1 MMASGKSTVGRLLAH
16 ELGACFVDL
25 DVRVERMSGRSIPE
39 VIAESPI
46 AFRRAESR
54 ALQSLTAEPGF
65 AGRAVVVATG
75 GGAVIDEAN
84 RERMRSAGVIVHLDV
99 DVDALAQRLAEDP
112 GARPLLP
119 APEGADAPGP
129 DWVAAVRARL
139 AELLATRRGAYKD
152 CDARVD
158 GRGDP
163 ETVAARVAVALRE
176 LTADEDSEAV

>member
-16 ELGACFVDL
+16 ELGAHFVDL
-25 DVRVERMSGRSIPE
+25 DVRVERMAGRSIPE
-39 VIAESPI
+39 LIADSPI

-54 ALQSLTAEPGF
+54 ALQSLLAEPGF
-65 AGRAVVVATG
+65 SGRAVIVATG
-75 GGAVIDEAN
+75 GGVVIDEAN
-84 RERMRSAGVIVHLDV
+84 RRLMRETGAVVHLDV

-119 APEGADAPGP
+119 APDGGEGPGA

-139 AELLATRRGAYKD
+139 GELLATRRGAYKD

-163 ETVAARVAVALRE
+163 QDVVARVVSALASLVPLEGSQAV
-176 LTADEDSEAV
+176 